1 MLVLDARVGDTIFI
15 GGNVAVTVLREV
27 GSGRFKL
34 GFTAPKDVVILRE
47 KVKERMEKQNDK
59 R

>member
-15 GGNVAVTVLREV
+15 GDNVSVTVLREV
-27 GSGRFKL
+27 GSGKFRL

-47 KVKERMEKQNDK
+47 KVKERMESKDD
-59 R
+59 RR